1 MIVKDSNDLLNFLV
15 AQSDSSKNWFG
26 FQQQKMTAIV
36 LAHEIASRHAD
47 KMTPNEV
54 VEYARELNNLLYLK
68 MIKPST

>member
-1 MIVKDSNDLLNFLV
+1 MIVKDNNDLLNFLV

-36 LAHEIASRHAD
+36 LAHEIAARHAD
-47 KMTPNEV
+47 KMTPNQV

>member
-1 MIVKDSNDLLNFLV
+1 
-15 AQSDSSKNWFG
+15 
-26 FQQQKMTAIV
+26 MTAIV
-36 LAHEIASRHAD
+36 LAHEIAARHAD

>member
-36 LAHEIASRHAD
+36 LAHEIAARHAD
-47 KMTPNEV
+47 KMTPNQV

>member
-26 FQQQKMTAIV
+26 FQQQKITAIV

-47 KMTPNEV
+47 TMTPSEV

>member
-26 FQQQKMTAIV
+26 FQQQKITAIV
-36 LAHEIASRHAD
+36 LAHEIASRHANT
-47 KMTPNEV
+47 MTPNEV

>member
-1 MIVKDSNDLLNFLV
+1 MIVKDNNDLLNFLV

-36 LAHEIASRHAD
+36 LAHEIAARHAD